1 MEIKIQVIRRITN
14 VVTIYIYIYI
24 LYILCKYI
32 LLEYI

>member
-24 LYILCKYI
+24 YIYTFYVSI
-32 LLEYI
+32 SY